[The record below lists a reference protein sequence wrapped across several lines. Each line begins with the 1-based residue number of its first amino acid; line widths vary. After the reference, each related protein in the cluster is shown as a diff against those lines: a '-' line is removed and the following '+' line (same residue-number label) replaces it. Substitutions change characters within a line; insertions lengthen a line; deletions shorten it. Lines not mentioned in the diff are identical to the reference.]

1 MENENNNHALS
12 LLKALRSMS
21 GRGGKVQ
28 IDMHELCR
36 AAGLDEN
43 DVREC
48 LADLEHGGFITSEIV
63 CYIAEEWR

>member
-1 MENENNNHALS
+1 MESEKNNHALT
-12 LLKALRSMS
+12 LLKALRART

-36 AAGLDEN
+36 AAGLDEI
-43 DVREC
+43 DAREC
-48 LADLEHGGFITSEIV
+48 LADLEHGGFITTEII